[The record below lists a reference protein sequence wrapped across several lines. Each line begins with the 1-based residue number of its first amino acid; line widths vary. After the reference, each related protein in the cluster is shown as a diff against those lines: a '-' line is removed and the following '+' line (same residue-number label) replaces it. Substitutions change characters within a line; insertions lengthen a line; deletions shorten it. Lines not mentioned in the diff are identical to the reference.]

1 VSGEAAA
8 EDTSDAEYQGGYA
21 MSSVLRTTVLLAALT
36 ALFLVIGGALGG
48 NQGLVIAFVFALL
61 MNFASYWF
69 SDKIVLSM
77 YGAQEVSPH
86 EAPDL
91 HRLVQRLAQR
101 AGIPMPRVYII
112 PSDAPNAFATG
123 RNPQHGVVAVTE
135 GIMRLLDEDEL
146 AGVLA
151 HELGHVRNRDTLI
164 MTVAATLAGAI
175 TMLAHMA
182 QWGVIFGFGRRDDED
197 SGSGGVLGLLFMAI
211 LAPIAATLIQLAI
224 SRSRE
229 YFADSTGAGIAG
241 SPSGLARALEKL
253 HYASQRLPMAANPA
267 TAHLFIV
274 NPLSGE
280 SLLALFSTHPPI
292 EERIRRL
299 RSLSPVRG

>member
-1 VSGEAAA
+1 
-8 EDTSDAEYQGGYA
+8 
-21 MSSVLRTTVLLAALT
+21 MSNVLRTTVLLAALT
-36 ALFLVIGGALGG
+36 ALFLVIGGAIGG
-48 NQGLVIAFVFALL
+48 NQGVVIAFIFALL

-69 SDKIVLSM
+69 SDKIVLTM

-91 HRLVQRLAQR
+91 YRLVQRLAQR

-123 RNPQHGVVAVTE
+123 RNPQHGAVAVTE

-175 TMLAHMA
+175 TMLANMA
-182 QWGVIFGFGRRDDED
+182 QWSAIFGFGRREDED
-197 SGSGGVLGLLFMAI
+197 SGGGGMLSLLVMAI

-229 YFADSTGAGIAG
+229 FFADSTGAAIAG

-253 HYASQRLPMAANPA
+253 HYASQRLPMHANPA

-274 NPLSGE
+274 NPLTGG
-280 SLLALFSTHPPI
+280 SLMNLFSTHPPI

-299 RSLSPVRG
+299 RRL

>member
-1 VSGEAAA
+1 M
-8 EDTSDAEYQGGYA
+8 TN
-21 MSSVLRTTVLLAALT
+21 VLRTTVLLAALT
-36 ALFLVIGGALGG
+36 ALFLVIGGAIGG
-48 NQGLVIAFVFALL
+48 NQGLFIAFVFALL
-61 MNFASYWF
+61 MNFVSYWF
-69 SDKIVLSM
+69 SDKIVLSI
-77 YGAQEVSPH
+77 YGAREVSVQ

-91 HRLVQRLAQR
+91 YRLVQRLAQR
-101 AGIPMPRVYII
+101 SGIPMPRVYII

-123 RNPQHGVVAVTE
+123 RNPEHGAVAVTE
-135 GIMRLLDEDEL
+135 GILRMLDTDEL

-151 HELGHVRNRDTLI
+151 HELGHIRNRDTLI

-182 QWGVIFGFGRRDDED
+182 QWGAIFGFGRRDEED
-197 SGSGGVLGLLFMAI
+197 SGGGGMLSLLFMAI

-229 YFADSTGAGIAG
+229 YFADSTGAAIAG

-253 HYASQRLPMAANPA
+253 HYASQRLPMDANPA

-274 NPLSGE
+274 NPLTGG
-280 SLLALFSTHPPI
+280 SLVNLFSTHPPI

-299 RSLSPVRG
+299 RHI

>member
-1 VSGEAAA
+1 M
-8 EDTSDAEYQGGYA
+8 TN
-21 MSSVLRTTVLLAALT
+21 VLRTTMLLAALT
-36 ALFLVIGGALGG
+36 ALFLVIGGAIGG
-48 NQGLVIAFVFALL
+48 NQGLFIAFVFALL

-69 SDKIVLSM
+69 SDKIVLSI
-77 YGAQEVSPH
+77 YGAREVTLH

-91 HRLVQRLAQR
+91 FRLVQRLAQR
-101 AGIPMPRVYII
+101 ADIPMPRVYII

-123 RNPQHGVVAVTE
+123 RNPQHGAVAVTE
-135 GIMRLLDEDEL
+135 GILRTLDTDEL

-151 HELGHVRNRDTLI
+151 HELGHIRNRDTLI

-175 TMLAHMA
+175 TMLAQMA
-182 QWGVIFGFGRRDDED
+182 QWGAIFGFGRRDDED
-197 SGSGGVLGLLFMAI
+197 SGGGGMLSLLFMAI

-229 YFADSTGAGIAG
+229 YSADSTGAAIAG
-241 SPSGLARALEKL
+241 APSGLARALEKL
-253 HYASQRLPMAANPA
+253 HYASQRLPMHANPA

-274 NPLSGE
+274 NPLTGG
-280 SLLALFSTHPPI
+280 SLVNLFSTHPPI

-299 RSLSPVRG
+299 RRM

>member
-1 VSGEAAA
+1 M
-8 EDTSDAEYQGGYA
+8 TN
-21 MSSVLRTTVLLAALT
+21 VLRTTVLLAALT

-48 NQGLVIAFVFALL
+48 NQGLFIAFVFALL

-77 YGAQEVSPH
+77 YGAREVGLN

-91 HRLVQRLAQR
+91 YRLVQRLAQR

-123 RNPQHGVVAVTE
+123 RNPQHGALAVTE
-135 GIMRLLDEDEL
+135 GILRMLDTDEL

-151 HELGHVRNRDTLI
+151 HELGHIRNRDTLI

-182 QWGVIFGFGRRDDED
+182 QWGAIFGFGRRDEED
-197 SGSGGVLGLLFMAI
+197 SGGGGVLGLLFMAI

-229 YFADSTGAGIAG
+229 FFADSTGAAIAG
-241 SPSGLARALEKL
+241 APSGLARALEKL
-253 HYASQRLPMAANPA
+253 HYASQRLPMDANPA

-274 NPLSGE
+274 NPLTGG
-280 SLLALFSTHPPI
+280 SLMNLFSTHPPI

-299 RSLSPVRG
+299 RRM

>member
-1 VSGEAAA
+1 M
-8 EDTSDAEYQGGYA
+8 TN
-21 MSSVLRTTVLLAALT
+21 VLRTTVLLAALT
-36 ALFLVIGGALGG
+36 ALFLVIGGAIGG
-48 NQGLVIAFVFALL
+48 NQGLFIAFVFALL

-77 YGAQEVSPH
+77 YGAREVSLN

-91 HRLVQRLAQR
+91 YRLVQRLAQR

-123 RNPQHGVVAVTE
+123 RNPQHGAVAVTE
-135 GIMRLLDEDEL
+135 GILRMLDTDEL

-151 HELGHVRNRDTLI
+151 HELGHIRNRDTLI

-182 QWGVIFGFGRRDDED
+182 QWGAIFGFGRRDEED
-197 SGSGGVLGLLFMAI
+197 SGGGGMLSLLFMAI

-229 YFADSTGAGIAG
+229 YFADSTGAAVAG
-241 SPSGLARALEKL
+241 SPSGLARALEKM
-253 HYASQRLPMAANPA
+253 HYASQRLPLDANPA

-274 NPLSGE
+274 NPLTGG
-280 SLLALFSTHPPI
+280 SLLNLFSTHPPI

-299 RSLSPVRG
+299 RRI

>member
-1 VSGEAAA
+1 
-8 EDTSDAEYQGGYA
+8 

-86 EAPDL
+86 AAPEL

-123 RNPQHGVVAVTE
+123 RNPQHGAVAVTE
-135 GIMRLLDEDEL
+135 GILRLLDEDEL

-151 HELGHVRNRDTLI
+151 HELGHVRNRDTLV

-182 QWGVIFGFGRRDDED
+182 QWGAIFGFGRRDGED
-197 SGSGGVLGLLFMAI
+197 SSSGGVLGLLFMAI

-253 HYASQRLPMAANPA
+253 HYASQRLPMEENPT
-267 TAHLFIV
+267 TAHLFII
-274 NPLSGE
+274 NPLTGE

-299 RSLSPVRG
+299 RSLSPVGG

>member
-1 VSGEAAA
+1 M
-8 EDTSDAEYQGGYA
+8 TN
-21 MSSVLRTTVLLAALT
+21 VLRTTVLLAALT

-69 SDKIVLSM
+69 SDKIVLTM
-77 YGAQEVSPH
+77 YGAQEVSPQQ
-86 EAPDL
+86 APGL
-91 HRLVQRLAQR
+91 YRLVQRLAQR

-123 RNPQHGVVAVTE
+123 RNPQHGAVAVTE

-151 HELGHVRNRDTLI
+151 HELGHIRNRDTLI

-182 QWGVIFGFGRRDDED
+182 QWGAIFGMGRRDGEEN
-197 SGSGGVLGLLFMAI
+197 GGGGVFGLLFMAI

-253 HYASQRLPMAANPA
+253 HYASQRLPLQANPA

-274 NPLSGE
+274 NPLTGS
-280 SLLALFSTHPPI
+280 SWATLFSTHPPI

-299 RSLSPVRG
+299 RRR

>member
-1 VSGEAAA
+1 M
-8 EDTSDAEYQGGYA
+8 TN
-21 MSSVLRTTVLLAALT
+21 VLRTTVLLAALT
-36 ALFLVIGGALGG
+36 ALFLVIGGAIGG
-48 NQGLVIAFVFALL
+48 NQGLFIAFVFALL

-77 YGAQEVSPH
+77 YGAREVSLN

-91 HRLVQRLAQR
+91 YRLVQRLAQR

-123 RNPQHGVVAVTE
+123 RNPQHGAVAVTE
-135 GIMRLLDEDEL
+135 GILRMLDTDEL

-151 HELGHVRNRDTLI
+151 HELGHIRNRDTLI

-182 QWGVIFGFGRRDDED
+182 QWGAIFGFGRRDEED
-197 SGSGGVLGLLFMAI
+197 SGGGGILGLLFMAI

-229 YFADSTGAGIAG
+229 YFADSTGAAVAG

-253 HYASQRLPMAANPA
+253 HYASQRLPLDANPA

-274 NPLSGE
+274 NPLTGG
-280 SLLALFSTHPPI
+280 SLVNLFSTHPPI

-299 RSLSPVRG
+299 RRI

>member
-1 VSGEAAA
+1 M
-8 EDTSDAEYQGGYA
+8 TN
-21 MSSVLRTTVLLAALT
+21 VLRTTVLLAALT
-36 ALFLVIGGALGG
+36 ALFLVIGGAIGG

-77 YGAQEVSPH
+77 YGAREVSLN

-91 HRLVQRLAQR
+91 YRLVQRLAQR

-123 RNPQHGVVAVTE
+123 RNPQHGAVAVTE
-135 GIMRLLDEDEL
+135 GILRMLDTDEL

-151 HELGHVRNRDTLI
+151 HELGHIRNRDTLI

-175 TMLAHMA
+175 TMLANMA
-182 QWGVIFGFGRRDDED
+182 QWGAIFGFGRRDEED
-197 SGSGGVLGLLFMAI
+197 SGGGGMLGLLFMAI

-229 YFADSTGAGIAG
+229 FFADGTGAAIAG
-241 SPSGLARALEKL
+241 APSGLARALEKL
-253 HYASQRLPMAANPA
+253 HYASQRLPMDANPA

-274 NPLSGE
+274 NPLSGG
-280 SLLALFSTHPPI
+280 SLVNLFSTHPPI

-299 RSLSPVRG
+299 RRM

>member
-1 VSGEAAA
+1 M
-8 EDTSDAEYQGGYA
+8 TN
-21 MSSVLRTTVLLAALT
+21 VLRTTVLLAALT
-36 ALFLVIGGALGG
+36 ALFLVIGGAIGG
-48 NQGLVIAFVFALL
+48 NQGLFIAFVFALL

-69 SDKIVLSM
+69 ADKIVLSM
-77 YGAQEVSPH
+77 YGAREVSLN

-91 HRLVQRLAQR
+91 YRLVQRLAQR

-123 RNPQHGVVAVTE
+123 RNPQHGAVAVTE
-135 GIMRLLDEDEL
+135 GILRMLDTDEL

-151 HELGHVRNRDTLI
+151 HELGHIRNRDTLI

-182 QWGVIFGFGRRDDED
+182 QWGAIFGFGRRDEED
-197 SGSGGVLGLLFMAI
+197 SGGGGILGLLFMAI

-229 YFADSTGAGIAG
+229 YFADSTGAAVAG

-253 HYASQRLPMAANPA
+253 HYASQRLPMDANPA

-274 NPLSGE
+274 NPLTGG
-280 SLLALFSTHPPI
+280 SLVNLFSTHPPI

-299 RSLSPVRG
+299 RRI

>member
-1 VSGEAAA
+1 M
-8 EDTSDAEYQGGYA
+8 TN
-21 MSSVLRTTVLLAALT
+21 VLRTTVLLAALT
-36 ALFLVIGGALGG
+36 ALFLVIGGAIGG
-48 NQGLVIAFVFALL
+48 NQGLFIAFVFALL

-77 YGAQEVSPH
+77 YGAREVSLN

-91 HRLVQRLAQR
+91 YRLVQRLAQR

-123 RNPQHGVVAVTE
+123 RNPQHGAVAVTE
-135 GIMRLLDEDEL
+135 GILRMLDTDEL

-151 HELGHVRNRDTLI
+151 HELGHIRNRDTLI

-182 QWGVIFGFGRRDDED
+182 QWGAIFGFGRRDEED
-197 SGSGGVLGLLFMAI
+197 SGGGGILGLLFMAI

-229 YFADSTGAGIAG
+229 YFADSTGAAVAG

-253 HYASQRLPMAANPA
+253 HYASQRLPMDANPA

-274 NPLSGE
+274 NPLTGG
-280 SLLALFSTHPPI
+280 SLVNLFSTHPPI

-299 RSLSPVRG
+299 RHI

>member
-1 VSGEAAA
+1 M
-8 EDTSDAEYQGGYA
+8 TN
-21 MSSVLRTTVLLAALT
+21 VLRTTVLLAALT
-36 ALFLVIGGALGG
+36 ALLLVIGGAIGG
-48 NQGLVIAFVFALL
+48 NQGLFIAFVFALL
-61 MNFASYWF
+61 MNFTSYWF

-77 YGAQEVSPH
+77 YGAREVGLN

-91 HRLVQRLAQR
+91 YRLVQRLAQR

-123 RNPQHGVVAVTE
+123 RNPQHGALAVTE
-135 GIMRLLDEDEL
+135 GILRMLDTDEL

-151 HELGHVRNRDTLI
+151 HELGHIRNRDTLI

-182 QWGVIFGFGRRDDED
+182 QWGAIFGFGRRDDED
-197 SGSGGVLGLLFMAI
+197 SGGGGMLGLLFMAI

-241 SPSGLARALEKL
+241 APSGLARALEKL
-253 HYASQRLPMAANPA
+253 HYASQRLPMDANPA

-274 NPLSGE
+274 NPLSGG
-280 SLLALFSTHPPI
+280 SLVNLFSTHPPI

-299 RSLSPVRG
+299 RRM

>member
-1 VSGEAAA
+1 
-8 EDTSDAEYQGGYA
+8 
-21 MSSVLRTTVLLAALT
+21 VLLAALT
-36 ALFLVIGGALGG
+36 ALFLVIGGAIGG
-48 NQGLVIAFVFALL
+48 NQGLFIAFIFALL

-69 SDKIVLSM
+69 SDKIILTM
-77 YGAQEVSPH
+77 YGAREVSLR
-86 EAPDL
+86 EAPEL
-91 HRLVQRLAQR
+91 HRVVQRLAQR

-123 RNPQHGVVAVTE
+123 RNPQHGAVAVTE
-135 GIMRLLDEDEL
+135 GILRLLDEDEL

-151 HELGHVRNRDTLI
+151 HELGHIRNRDTLI

-182 QWGVIFGFGRRDDED
+182 QWGAMFGFGRRDDDD
-197 SGSGGVLGLLFMAI
+197 SAGGVLGLLLMAI

-224 SRSRE
+224 SRARE
-229 YFADSTGAGIAG
+229 YFADSTGAAVAG

-253 HYASQRLPMAANPA
+253 HYASQRRPLEANPA

-274 NPLSGE
+274 NPLAGGSWVN
-280 SLLALFSTHPPI
+280 LFSTHPPI

-299 RSLSPVRG
+299 RSM